1 MSSLEEEEAGR
12 RGLRSLELL
21 VGEEVELLLLSSLLL
36 EDGEDLGELEL
47 SLEVVPSMNPLF
59 PSVRGRCVS
68 DGGLICRCCCRT

>member
-21 VGEEVELLLLSSLLL
+21 VGEEAELLLLSSLLL
-36 EDGEDLGELEL
+36 EDLGELEL

-59 PSVRGRCVS
+59 PSVRGRWVS